1 MTEGQYSPARL
12 EQARLVSSFVIIWHS
27 AAHAIYFSFKRTSSQ
42 LNLKDFRRVMR
53 RATQKEQATT
63 TLKKK

>member
-1 MTEGQYSPARL
+1 MKANGLMIYQPQTG
-12 EQARLVSSFVIIWHS
+12 

-53 RATQKEQATT
+53 RATQKEQAPRI
-63 TLKKK
+63 

>member
-1 MTEGQYSPARL
+1 MKANGLMIYQPQTG
-12 EQARLVSSFVIIWHS
+12 

-63 TLKKK
+63 TLKKNN